1 MKSWYRLR
9 AVQVCGR
16 CNESMKVG
24 DVAFEYSWPGG
35 RRIRCHRCASQQG
48 ESMPDHIAEAPTV
61 AHEIRTDFSQ
71 RIASIRGLAK
81 DWKHAQG
88 GDRDDY

>member
-9 AVQVCGR
+9 AVQVCG
-16 CNESMKVG
+16 CCQESQAVG
-24 DVAFEYSWPGG
+24 QPVLELSGPGW

-61 AHEIRTDFSQ
+61 AHAIRTDFSQ
-71 RIASIRGLAK
+71 RIASIRGLAR

-88 GDRDDY
+88 GEN